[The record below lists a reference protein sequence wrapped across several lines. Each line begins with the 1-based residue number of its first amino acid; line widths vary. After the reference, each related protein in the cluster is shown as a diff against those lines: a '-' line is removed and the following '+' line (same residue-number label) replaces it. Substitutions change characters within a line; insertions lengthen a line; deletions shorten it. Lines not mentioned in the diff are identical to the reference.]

1 MLLRFFFLVLLSV
14 LSVTPLHAAEEETE
28 SRQLPRFV
36 SIRAK
41 EVNIRTGPGERY
53 PIDWVMRA
61 KGWPLQVVAEYDN
74 WRRVKDWE
82 GHTGWV
88 HRAMLSNQ
96 KAGVIQVEITTLRRA
111 PSDKGTPIAFV
122 KEGTHGEIKKCE
134 NTQEKLWCEV
144 EFDDEKGWVPAKTIW
159 GGEN

>member
-1 MLLRFFFLVLLSV
+1 MMLLRFFFLVLLSV
-14 LSVTPLHAAEEETE
+14 LSAVPLHAAEEETE
-28 SRQLPRFV
+28 SRALPRFV

-82 GHTGWV
+82 GHSGWV

-96 KAGVIQVEITTLRRA
+96 KAGVIQVETTTLRRA
-111 PSDKGTPIAFV
+111 PSDEGTPIAFV
-122 KEGTHGEIKKCE
+122 KMGTHAEIKKCE
-134 NTQEKLWCEV
+134 KNWCEV
-144 EFDDEKGWVPAKTIW
+144 EFNDEKGWVPAKTIW